1 MDGYA
6 ELRTFRA
13 THPYRS
19 LTVGGVEWQYIAGPA
34 APHAADVPAAAEDTR
49 PALLVLG
56 GGFSFGDSAFR
67 TITAFEP
74 RFRVISPSY
83 PPVRTMAELV
93 AGVAAILDAEGV
105 PSTSVFGHS
114 LGAGVAHAFS
124 RRCPQRVDKLILS
137 GFGLYTRGHTRLV
150 GAFVRV
156 FSMLPKAALAAFYRP
171 RIRRLAAAAEDN
183 ERAFLSAYTEDLF
196 AAHTKESALA
206 RLAVLLDLAAH
217 PDRYAA
223 PAFERP
229 ADVLLIAASDDRG
242 FTPREREALLAAYPG
257 ARAYVFGEGGHWA
270 AVTHPAEYAD
280 VVGRFLEGRPL
291 PPGGRGSPAAPPP
304 RSAPERRRDK
314 PETGPP
320 STLDARLAGFR
331 ASHRYRTLDV
341 DGVRWRYLAG
351 GSGEQTVLLPSG
363 GTRLPDMYLLLIE
376 ALERDF
382 RVLAPAYPAGAGITG
397 LADGLAAILDAE
409 GVRQADV
416 LGSSFGGFVA
426 QTFARRH
433 PERVR
438 RLVLANTGGPA
449 AAPLPLLPLL
459 IRVLAVLPENAV
471 RSLTGWNWRRWFVPG
486 SQDDSRFWN
495 KLLTDIL
502 SRLGKEDLLSAL
514 REMNDFAHLPSQG
527 APGAP
532 ALTALPAP
540 VLLIESERDEA
551 FPPRARAALRALY
564 PKAEVRLFAG
574 AGHGVMA
581 TRAAEYTDT
590 VREFLRRS

>member
-6 ELRTFRA
+6 ELRAFRA

-19 LTVGGVEWQYIAGPA
+19 LTVGGVEWKYLAGPA
-34 APHAADVPAAAEDTR
+34 ARAEDVAAAPEEAR

-83 PPVRTMAELV
+83 PPVRTVAELV
-93 AGVAAILDAEGV
+93 AGVAVILEAEGI
-105 PSTSVFGHS
+105 PSASVFGHS

-124 RRCPQRVDKLILS
+124 RRYPQRVDKLVLS
-137 GFGLYTRGHTRLV
+137 GFGLYTPGHARLV
-150 GAFVRV
+150 GAFVRL

-171 RIRRLAAAAEDN
+171 RIARLLVGAEDD
-183 ERAFLSAYTEDLF
+183 ERAFFSAYAEDLF
-196 AAHTKESALA
+196 FAHSKESALA
-206 RLAVLLDLAAH
+206 RLAVLLDLAED
-217 PDRYAA
+217 PDGDAA
-223 PAFERP
+223 SAFDRP
-229 ADVLLIAASDDRG
+229 EDVLVIAASDDRG

-257 ARAYVFGEGGHWA
+257 ARAYVFGEGGHWT

-280 VVGRFLEGRPL
+280 VVERFLEGRPL
-291 PPGGRGSPAAPPP
+291 PAGRAARPAAPPP
-304 RSAPERRRDK
+304 RPASVRRRTDR
-314 PETGPP
+314 EAVPP
-320 STLDARLAGFR
+320 PTLDARLAGFR
-331 ASHRYRTLDV
+331 DSHRYRTLDV
-341 DGVRWRYLAG
+341 GGVRWRYLAG
-351 GSGEQTVLLPSG
+351 GSGGQTLLLPAG
-363 GTRLPDMYLLLIE
+363 GTRLPDMYFLLID

-382 RVLAPAYPAGAGITG
+382 QVLAPAYPAGAGLLG

-409 GVRQADV
+409 GVGQANV

-459 IRVLAVLPENAV
+459 IRVLAVLPETTL
-471 RSLTGWNWRRWFVPG
+471 RSLTGWNWRRWFAPDAR
-486 SQDDSRFWN
+486 DDADFW
-495 KLLTDIL
+495 KRLLTDIL
-502 SRLGKEDLLSAL
+502 SRLGKEDLLSGL
-514 REMNDFAHLPSQG
+514 REMNEFAHLPAAG
-527 APGAP
+527 APGAS
-532 ALTALPAP
+532 ALPPLAAP

-551 FPPRARAALRALY
+551 FPPLARAALRALY
-564 PKAEVRLFAG
+564 PAAEVRLFAG

-581 TRAAEYTDT
+581 TRTAEYTDA
-590 VREFLRRS
+590 VREFLRRP

>member
-6 ELRTFRA
+6 ELRAFRA

-19 LTVGGVEWQYIAGPA
+19 LTVGGVEWKYIAGPA
-34 APHAADVPAAAEDTR
+34 APRAEDVSAGPDGAK

-67 TITAFEP
+67 TISAFEP

-93 AGVAAILDAEGV
+93 AGIAAILDAEGI
-105 PSTSVFGHS
+105 PSASVFGHS

-124 RRCPQRVDKLILS
+124 RRYPQRVDRLILS
-137 GFGLYTRGHTRLV
+137 GFGLYTRGRTRLV

-156 FSMLPKAALAAFYRP
+156 FSLLPKSALAAFYRP
-171 RIRRLAAAAEDN
+171 RIARLVAGAEEN

-206 RLAVLLDLAAH
+206 RLAVLLDLAEH
-217 PDRYAA
+217 PDRDAA
-223 PAFERP
+223 STFGRP
-229 ADVLLIAASDDRG
+229 EDVLVIAAADDRG

-257 ARAYVFGEGGHWA
+257 ARAYVFRGGGHWA

-291 PPGGRGSPAAPPP
+291 PAGRSESPATTTHPTASEP
-304 RSAPERRRDK
+304 RRRDER
-314 PETGPP
+314 ETGRAP
-320 STLDARLAGFR
+320 TLDARLAGFR

-382 RVLAPAYPAGAGITG
+382 RVIAPAYPAGAGLAG

-438 RLVLANTGGPA
+438 RLVLANTGSPA

-471 RSLTGWNWRRWFVPG
+471 RSLTGWNWRRWFVPDAQG
-486 SQDDSRFWN
+486 DSLFWN
-495 KLLTDIL
+495 ELLSDIL

-514 REMNDFAHLPSQG
+514 REMNDFAHLPAAG
-527 APGAP
+527 ATGPP
-532 ALTALPAP
+532 TAL
-540 VLLIESERDEA
+540 
-551 FPPRARAALRALY
+551 AR
-564 PKAEVRLFAG
+564 
-574 AGHGVMA
+574 
-581 TRAAEYTDT
+581 
-590 VREFLRRS
+590 RRRCC